1 MEKMGLRNKM
11 LVVLAIIAMGMII
24 GMATESCQTRCEPRS
39 YVNPYCC
46 VPPNGD
52 MCCDIGAEDYRRLE
66 YGSCSHIKECYSN
79 KCFRCLGSNCS
90 HKYCGHVCVNGVCH
104 TDCLCLDRLY

>member
-1 MEKMGLRNKM
+1 MGLRNKM
-11 LVVLAIIAMGMII
+11 LVVLAIIAIGMIL
-24 GMATESCQTRCEPRS
+24 GTATESCQDRCEPRS

-46 VPPNGD
+46 VEANEY

-66 YGSCSHIKECYSN
+66 YGSCSHITECYSN
-79 KCFRCLGSNCS
+79 KCFRCLGNNCS